1 MARQVKVNVGDKEK
15 VFNIAPLKGKHIR
28 DIMTN
33 KRPGFEETF
42 AVLGMAGISEKDID
56 EMDFKDCLKLQK
68 EINAETFGV
77 EEEVKN

>member
-1 MARQVKVNVGDKEK
+1 MARQVKVTVGDKEK
-15 VFNIAPLKGKHIR
+15 TYNIVPLKGKHIR

-56 EMDFKDCLKLQK
+56 EMDFKDCLRIQK
-68 EINAETFGV
+68 EVNAETFGA

>member
-15 VFNIAPLKGKHIR
+15 VFNIVPLKGKHIR

-42 AVLGMAGISEKDID
+42 AVLGMSGISEKDID
-56 EMDFKDCLKLQK
+56 EMDFKDCLRIQK
-68 EINAETFGV
+68 EINAETFGA